1 MQKSL
6 LSQACALAGQGF
18 NSVRQGGR
26 AMLLSALLGMGAFA
40 VAAAVTPAHA
50 DEADKTWNP
59 KPAADD
65 VTVAMPCGGFM
76 VFRKVYTSN
85 DKKLD
90 DKGFS
95 AGSNNAGSM
104 LSQSPNSRYIQG
116 AFHDKDGYYY
126 LISKYEL
133 TEAQY
138 EVLSSWNGG
147 KGKCTTKKF
156 TVRDRN
162 PKTGLSW
169 FDAVNLTR
177 SYSLFLS
184 GEGAAAA
191 PQSADKIPAFAR
203 LPTDSEWE
211 FAARG
216 GMNVSSSEFSADVF
230 PFAEGKTIADYAWFK
245 GQGSS
250 SDGKVRVVGLKEPNP
265 LGIYDMLGNVSEMM
279 IDPFHATRTGR
290 LHGQS
295 GGFTVRGGSVLSGP
309 DEMITAYRSERA
321 YFTKGKETQG
331 RDMGLRMVL
340 ALPFTTSMSEVR
352 DLNAQVAQLGTDDA
366 ADTKGGG
373 SVNALGELDK
383 ILAQHKAAQ
392 QRAEA
397 ESKKAMEQAA
407 KARAQAE
414 EARKLAE
421 SAKSSAQA
429 GSDAVKAE
437 NDQLKKE
444 LAAQKTEADTA
455 RKELESM
462 GQYILTMNQNLNKLR
477 SNMIESNARRDEMR
491 DRAIIS
497 SMRLGGYLC
506 SSIAKAEVERE
517 LKANVLAILTRS
529 QKSIPCDE
537 GDDKCVKRKAEQL
550 KKAEENVAIAGV
562 TVDYLLSYYADH
574 LTDTNDTF
582 DHKFIKAQL
591 KNAQQ
596 AMGRNN
602 GELHRYIAQFETDAA
617 KYSSGSR
624 DLEENKKR
632 WLKQC
637 IGIARSK

>member
-6 LSQACALAGQGF
+6 LSQACALTAQGY
-18 NSVRQGGR
+18 NSVRHRGTM
-26 AMLLSALLGMGAFA
+26 MLLGALLGIGVMG
-40 VAAAVTPAHA
+40 VAAMTSPAHA
-50 DEADKTWNP
+50 AKADQTWNP
-59 KPAADD
+59 KPAPDD
-65 VTVAMPCGGFM
+65 VTVAMPCGGSM
-76 VFRKVYTSN
+76 VFKKVYTSN
-85 DKKLD
+85 DKKLN

-95 AGSNNAGSM
+95 AGSNNSDSM
-104 LSQSPNSRYIQG
+104 LSQSPNGRYIQG

-126 LISKYEL
+126 LMAKYEL

-138 EVLSSWNGG
+138 KVLSSWDGG
-147 KGKCTTKKF
+147 KGKCPTAKF
-156 TVRDRN
+156 TVKDRT

-184 GEGAAAA
+184 GEGASSA
-191 PQSADKIPAFAR
+191 PKSSDSVPAFAR

-230 PFAEGKTIADYAWFK
+230 PFADGKTIADYAWFK

-250 SDGKVRVVGLKEPNP
+250 SDGKVRVIGLKEPNP
-265 LGIYDMLGNVSEMM
+265 LGFYDILGNVSEMM
-279 IDPFHATRTGR
+279 LDPFHATRTGR

-340 ALPFTTSMSEVR
+340 SLPFTTSINEVR
-352 DLNAQVAQLGTDDA
+352 DLNAQVAKLGTDDL

-373 SVNALGELDK
+373 SVNTLGELDK

-392 QRAEA
+392 ARAEA
-397 ESKKAMEQAA
+397 ESKKAI
-407 KARAQAE
+407 AQAE
-414 EARKLAE
+414 EARKQAE
-421 SAKSSAQA
+421 TAKSSAKA

-437 NDQLKKE
+437 NEQLKKE
-444 LAAQKTEADTA
+444 LAAQKSEADTA
-455 RKELESM
+455 RNELKNM

-477 SNMIESNARRDEMR
+477 ANMIESNARRDEMR

-517 LKANVLAILTRS
+517 LKDNVLSILTRT
-529 QKSIPCDE
+529 QKSIPCK
-537 GDDKCVKRKAEQL
+537 DDDSKCLKRNAEQLSKAEQ
-550 KKAEENVAIAGV
+550 NVAIARV

-574 LTDTNDTF
+574 LTDTNETF

-602 GELHRYIAQFETDAA
+602 GELHRYIAQFETDAQ
-617 KYSSGSR
+617 KYRNGSR
-624 DLEENKKR
+624 DLEENKRR

-637 IGIARSK
+637 LGIARNK